1 MTAGRAVTNE
11 IVEIRDKRVWEGL
24 ASSATS
30 NSFLQSWSWGEVNES
45 LGRRIW
51 RLGAFRDRRLVAI
64 GLLVKLE
71 SPLGD
76 HLYCPRGPIGDWNE
90 PEALDGL
97 LSRAIDIAKAEHCA
111 FVRMDPLLSD
121 SGSNRTLFT
130 ARGFVSAAAV
140 VQTDHVRLLSLSPS
154 EDELLAAMRKTTR
167 YLVRREPRLGIT
179 VETSENAED
188 ARRFIELLDAT
199 ASRKGF
205 VNHPREYYL
214 KQFQILSRDGM
225 EKIFIARRGE
235 TVLAMAMIVYYDGM
249 AYYLYGASNPRRSGS
264 LAYLLQWEA
273 IKDAKRRGCRYY
285 NLLGALTDG
294 DLDPRHPWYGF
305 SRFKRGFGGFEQRY
319 LRAQDLPL
327 SPRYWLYR
335 YVEKGRRWLRGARRW
350 LR

>member
-1 MTAGRAVTNE
+1 MTSE
-11 IVEIRDKRVWEGL
+11 IVEVRDKGLWEGL
-24 ASSATS
+24 ASSATP
-30 NSFLQSWSWGEVNES
+30 NSFLQSWSWGEVNEA
-45 LGRRIW
+45 LGRKIW
-51 RLGAFRDRRLVAI
+51 RLGALRDGQLVAI

-71 SPLGD
+71 SLLAD

-90 PEALDGL
+90 PAAVHDL
-97 LSRAIDIAKAEHCA
+97 LTRAADIAGAEGCA
-111 FVRMDPLLSD
+111 FVRVDPLLSHD
-121 SGSNRTLFT
+121 RSNRTLLA
-130 ARGFVSAAAV
+130 ARGFVSAAAA
-140 VQTDHVRLLSLSPS
+140 VQTDYVRLLALSPS

-167 YLVRREPRLGIT
+167 YLVRREPRRGIT
-179 VETSENAED
+179 VETSEDAED
-188 ARRFIELLDAT
+188 ARRFFDLLDAT

-235 TVLAMAMIVYYDGM
+235 TVLAMAMVVYYDGM
-249 AYYLYGASNPRRSGS
+249 AYYLYGASNPRRSES

-285 NLLGALTDG
+285 NMLGALTDG

-335 YVEKGRRWLRGARRW
+335 YVEKGRRWVRGARRW